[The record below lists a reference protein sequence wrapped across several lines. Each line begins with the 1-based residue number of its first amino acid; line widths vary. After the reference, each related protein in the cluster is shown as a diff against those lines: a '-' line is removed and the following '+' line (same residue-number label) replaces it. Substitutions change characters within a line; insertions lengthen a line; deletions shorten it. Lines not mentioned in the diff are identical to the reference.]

1 MKNSSEEYLISG
13 YGSNTVLAA
22 IDCPFNTQIKF
33 RTIVGWLIGKRI
45 SVKFSYGKETSFFI
59 SSQIKEN
66 KHWCTF
72 NENEVYE
79 YSLLNIKFKSK

>member
-1 MKNSSEEYLISG
+1 MKTEQNLNVSQHG
-13 YGSNTVLAA
+13 GNTVLAA

-79 YSLLNIKFKSK
+79 YSLLNIKFKSSH